1 MASHVALLRGINVGG
16 RNKVPMAELREVVAS
31 LGHAGVATY
40 IQSGNVLFST
50 EETDN
55 AKLAAALESAIEDRF
70 GLWSSVVVLS
80 RDELAEVLAANPYPD
95 EPDPRL
101 VHVVFLNAD
110 PPPDLS
116 DRITAVVGAAAAKGS
131 RDTVQ
136 ASGRALYVHT
146 PDGFGRS
153 EVAQNLFKLVTPP
166 AEAKEAGRLASQ
178 GEKAE
183 PGRHGQELGHGDQA
197 AVAVRGEVVARA
209 VLVTGAS
216 RGIGRAVAQAFAEL
230 GDRVAVH
237 HRGSPGLADEVL
249 AGLPGRGHLVVQ
261 ADLADAG
268 AVRQMVD
275 RAQAG
280 LGGLD
285 VLVNNAG
292 IYVPHP
298 VTEVSYEQWQD
309 TWREVLAVNLTGA
322 ANVTWCAVQYM
333 KATGG
338 RIVNVTSRG
347 AYRGEP
353 RHPAY
358 GASKA
363 GLNSFGQSMARAL
376 APFGIAV
383 ASVAPGFV
391 ETAMARP
398 DLDSARG
405 EEIRAQS
412 PFHRVATTAEIAAAV
427 VYLASEQ
434 AEWASGAVLDLNGA
448 SYLR

>member
-1 MASHVALLRGINVGG
+1 M
-16 RNKVPMAELREVVAS
+16 
-31 LGHAGVATY
+31 
-40 IQSGNVLFST
+40 
-50 EETDN
+50 
-55 AKLAAALESAIEDRF
+55 
-70 GLWSSVVVLS
+70 
-80 RDELAEVLAANPYPD
+80 
-95 EPDPRL
+95 
-101 VHVVFLNAD
+101 
-110 PPPDLS
+110 
-116 DRITAVVGAAAAKGS
+116 
-131 RDTVQ
+131 
-136 ASGRALYVHT
+136 
-146 PDGFGRS
+146 
-153 EVAQNLFKLVTPP
+153 
-166 AEAKEAGRLASQ
+166 
-178 GEKAE
+178 
-183 PGRHGQELGHGDQA
+183 
-197 AVAVRGEVVARA
+197 
-209 VLVTGAS
+209 
-216 RGIGRAVAQAFAEL
+216 
-230 GDRVAVH
+230 
-237 HRGSPGLADEVL
+237 L
-249 AGLPGRGHLVVQ
+249 AGLPGEGNVVVQ
-261 ADLADAG
+261 ADLADAA

-275 RAQAG
+275 AAHAG

-292 IYVPHP
+292 TFLPHP

-309 TWREVLAVNLTGA
+309 AWREVLAVNLTGA

-398 DLDSARG
+398 DLDAAQG
-405 EEIRAQS
+405 AEIRAQS
-412 PFHRVATTAEIAAAV
+412 PFGRVATTGEVAAAV

-448 SYLR
+448 SYFR

>member
-1 MASHVALLRGINVGG
+1 M
-16 RNKVPMAELREVVAS
+16 P
-31 LGHAGVATY
+31 
-40 IQSGNVLFST
+40 
-50 EETDN
+50 
-55 AKLAAALESAIEDRF
+55 
-70 GLWSSVVVLS
+70 
-80 RDELAEVLAANPYPD
+80 
-95 EPDPRL
+95 
-101 VHVVFLNAD
+101 
-110 PPPDLS
+110 
-116 DRITAVVGAAAAKGS
+116 
-131 RDTVQ
+131 
-136 ASGRALYVHT
+136 
-146 PDGFGRS
+146 
-153 EVAQNLFKLVTPP
+153 
-166 AEAKEAGRLASQ
+166 
-178 GEKAE
+178 
-183 PGRHGQELGHGDQA
+183 
-197 AVAVRGEVVARA
+197 RA

-216 RGIGRAVAQAFAEL
+216 RGIGRAIARAFAEL

-237 HRGSPGLADEVL
+237 YGASAELAAQVAGELRGS
-249 AGLPGRGHLVVQ
+249 GHTAVQ
-261 ADLADAG
+261 ADLADPE
-268 AVRQMVD
+268 AVRRMVD
-275 RAQAG
+275 RAHDD

-292 IYVPHP
+292 TYLPHP

-309 TWREVLAVNLTGA
+309 AWREVLAVNLTGA

-412 PFHRVATTAEIAAAV
+412 PFNRVATTAEIAAAV

>member
-1 MASHVALLRGINVGG
+1 V
-16 RNKVPMAELREVVAS
+16 
-31 LGHAGVATY
+31 
-40 IQSGNVLFST
+40 
-50 EETDN
+50 
-55 AKLAAALESAIEDRF
+55 
-70 GLWSSVVVLS
+70 
-80 RDELAEVLAANPYPD
+80 
-95 EPDPRL
+95 
-101 VHVVFLNAD
+101 
-110 PPPDLS
+110 
-116 DRITAVVGAAAAKGS
+116 
-131 RDTVQ
+131 
-136 ASGRALYVHT
+136 
-146 PDGFGRS
+146 
-153 EVAQNLFKLVTPP
+153 
-166 AEAKEAGRLASQ
+166 AEAFAGQ
-178 GEKAE
+178 
-183 PGRHGQELGHGDQA
+183 
-197 AVAVRGEVVARA
+197 
-209 VLVTGAS
+209 
-216 RGIGRAVAQAFAEL
+216 

-237 HRGSPGLADEVL
+237 HRGSPGLAAQVL
-249 AGLPGRGHLVVQ
+249 AGLPGDGHTVVR
-261 ADLADAG
+261 ADLADAE

-275 RAQAG
+275 QAHAD

-292 IYVPHP
+292 IYLPHP
-298 VTEVSYEQWQD
+298 VTDVSYQQWQD
-309 TWREVLAVNLTGA
+309 IWREILAVNLTGA

-398 DLDSARG
+398 DLDAAQG
-405 EEIRAQS
+405 AEIRAQS
-412 PFHRVATTAEIAAAV
+412 PFNRVATTGEIAAAV